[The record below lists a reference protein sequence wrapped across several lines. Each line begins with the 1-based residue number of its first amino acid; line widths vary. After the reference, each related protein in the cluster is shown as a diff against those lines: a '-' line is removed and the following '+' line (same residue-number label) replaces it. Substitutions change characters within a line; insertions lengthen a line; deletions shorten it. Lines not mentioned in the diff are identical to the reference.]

1 MMTERSLRVLEFT
14 RIREMLAEGALTAL
28 GAEKCREL
36 VPFDT
41 LYDIDLAQRETEEAA
56 VILQYVGGHPLT
68 EFPDARPALTVCEKG
83 GTLSPGMLLSV
94 AGLLRASRAARDVL
108 ITDRESTPLL
118 QGRAQLLSEARNVER
133 DITDAILSEDE
144 IADRASSELMNIR
157 RHLRGAQDRIK
168 DKLNQMVRSSLQKYL
183 QESIVTVRNNRYVIP
198 VRAEYRAMVPGLVHD
213 QSSSGATLFI
223 EPMAAVE
230 MGNEIREWEIKEA
243 REIDRILAALSAEV
257 APYAEGL
264 RANVEMLGEL
274 DFIFAKGLLSRR
286 LRCVAP
292 KMNTRGFL
300 HILRGRH
307 PLIDPEK
314 VVPSDIYLGYPEAPA
329 EKPAARKDKAG
340 KGAEAPKAEEG
351 PGFNT
356 LVITGPNTGGKPV
369 TLKPIG
375 VLTLMAQAGLQVPA
389 ELGTELAVFEQVW
402 ADIGDEQSIEQ
413 SLSTFSGHMTHI
425 VQIMKEVT
433 PRDLVLFDELGA
445 GTDPT
450 EGAALAQ
457 SILTRLLHIRVRTVA
472 TTHYSELKAFAL
484 TTEGVENASVEFDVE
499 TLRPT
504 YRLSIGVPG
513 KSNAFEISRRLG
525 LPENL
530 IEGAKQLLSS
540 DEVRFE
546 DVIANAEY
554 HRQIAER
561 ERQLAQ
567 EASRETLKLRD
578 EAEKLRREMEEKRE
592 QSVRKAKEEAR
603 RILQDARRES
613 ENIISELKRM
623 KKEAGTTADVNAL
636 RRQLD
641 QGIDG
646 LSEGLRAPAPEEG
659 EAPKTVRPGDL
670 VKVLTFGTEASV
682 LSEPNAKG
690 EVELASGN
698 MKFKAK
704 LSDLRL
710 VHKAPEKEKT
720 VVKARTG
727 AMTRT
732 VPMECDVRGMNLEE
746 AVSAVEIYLDEA
758 VMAGLHEVSV
768 IHGKG
773 TGVLRSGIRQ
783 ELRRNR
789 HVKSCRPGMYGEGED
804 GVTVVTLK

>member
-1 MMTERSLRVLEFT
+1 MMTERTLRVLEFP
-14 RIREMLAEGALTAL
+14 RVRDMLAEGALTVM
-28 GAEKCREL
+28 GAEKCRTL

-41 LYDIDLAQRETEEAA
+41 LFDIEQAQKETEEAT
-56 VILQYVGGHPLT
+56 VILQYIGGHPMA
-68 EFPDARPALTVCEKG
+68 EFPDARPALLVCEKG
-83 GTLSPGMLLSV
+83 GTLSPRMLLDV
-94 AGLLRASRAARDVL
+94 AALLRASRAARDVL
-108 ITDRESTPLL
+108 ITDRDNTPML
-118 QGRAQLLSEARNVER
+118 RARVEGILEARNVER

-157 RHLRGAQDRIK
+157 RHLRGAQERIK
-168 DKLNQMVRSSLQKYL
+168 EKLNQMIRSSAIQKYL
-183 QESIVTVRNNRYVIP
+183 QESIITVRNDRYVIP
-198 VRAEYRAMVPGLVHD
+198 VRAEYRAQVPGLVHD
-213 QSSSGATLFI
+213 QSTSGATLFI

-230 MGNEIREWEIKEA
+230 MGNEIREWEIKET
-243 REIDRILAALSAEV
+243 REIERILAALSSEV
-257 APYAEGL
+257 APYAEAL
-264 RANVEMLGEL
+264 RSNVETLAEL

-292 KMNTRGFL
+292 KMNENGFL
-300 HILRGRH
+300 HIIRGRH

-314 VVPSDIYLGYPEAPA
+314 VVPSDIWLGYDAKEQ
-329 EKPAARKDKAG
+329 
-340 KGAEAPKAEEG
+340 
-351 PGFNT
+351 GFNT
-356 LVITGPNTGGKPV
+356 LVITGPNTGGKTV
-369 TLKPIG
+369 TLKTLG
-375 VLTLMAQAGLQVPA
+375 LMELMAQAGLQVPA

-413 SLSTFSGHMTHI
+413 SLSTFSGHMTNI
-425 VQIMKEVT
+425 VTIMQEVT

-472 TTHYSELKAFAL
+472 TTHYSELKVFAL

-525 LPENL
+525 LAENL
-530 IEGAKQLLSS
+530 IENAKKLLSS

-567 EASRETLKLRD
+567 EASRETLKMRD
-578 EAEKLRREMEEKRE
+578 EAEKLRREMEEKRTE
-592 QSVRKAKEEAR
+592 SVRKAKEEAR
-603 RILQDARRES
+603 RILQEARRES
-613 ENIISELKRM
+613 ESIISELKRM
-623 KKEAGTTADVNAL
+623 KKEAGSASEVNAL
-636 RRQLD
+636 RHQLD
-641 QGIDG
+641 RGIDAM
-646 LSEGLRAPAPEEG
+646 SEGLQTPDAEDG
-659 EAPKTVRPGDL
+659 EAPKTVRPGDQ
-670 VKVLTFGTEASV
+670 VKVLTFGTVASV
-682 LSEPNAKG
+682 MGEPNSRG

-704 LSDLRL
+704 LADLRL
-710 VHKAPEKEKT
+710 LRNTVPEQKA
-720 VVKARTG
+720 VVKTKTG
-727 AMTRT
+727 AMSRT

-746 AVSAVEIYLDEA
+746 ALSTVEIYLDEA

-789 HVKSCRPGMYGEGED
+789 HVRSIRPGMYGEGED
-804 GVTVVTLK
+804 GVTVVSLK